1 MAELRQKEVSNNLN
15 GDIAKTA
22 RMKEMLHKTGFSK

>member
-15 GDIAKTA
+15 GDIAKTT